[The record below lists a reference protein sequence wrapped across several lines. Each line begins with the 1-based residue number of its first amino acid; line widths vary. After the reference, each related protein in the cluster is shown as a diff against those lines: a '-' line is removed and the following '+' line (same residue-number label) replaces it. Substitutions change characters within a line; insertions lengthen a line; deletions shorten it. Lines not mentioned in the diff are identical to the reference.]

1 LGRRSRFISPL
12 LSPLAALAAAIS
24 PSRAGVTSPAGVLLG
39 APGVGEHEAR
49 SVSRS
54 LLRRSL
60 RACTAEGLFAE
71 IVNACAGGAILTG
84 WAIHLHAGPLLT
96 GVVVALPQMAA
107 LFQIPAA
114 WSTSWLGH
122 RRAAVAL
129 VVASRQVMLPL
140 VALPF
145 LSLTEG
151 AAQAVLFSVAA
162 AAAVLGVLGNNAWVS
177 WMGDLV
183 PSRIRGRYFGRRT
196 AACTLGGAAAAAAVG
211 LLVDWSRPRGLT
223 GVVLAA
229 LQVCASASGI
239 VAAALML
246 RQHDP
251 ARATER
257 PKPSLANALAP
268 FRDLSVRGLLR
279 YVVTWNLAVGV
290 AGSFFALHMLKNL
303 RMGFALVALHGAG
316 MAAARVLAA
325 PLWGRLI
332 DRLGARPVLIACA
345 FGVSTVPVIWLFPT
359 PTFLWPLVLDAVMAG
374 ALWGGHNLAMFVLPL
389 SATPRRG
396 RPFYVAAIA
405 TAGGFSFCLATAFGG
420 ALAQRLPEQ
429 AVVAGHPFHGLQV
442 LFAISAVLRFAAAFA
457 AFRIHEP
464 TAAGVGALLTAVMG
478 RAPKRTATAPA
489 PDSGSL
495 AA

>member
-1 LGRRSRFISPL
+1 L
-12 LSPLAALAAAIS
+12 LAPLAALAAAIS
-24 PSRAGVTSPAGVLLG
+24 PSRAGIATLLG
-39 APGVGEHEAR
+39 APGVGEREAR

-71 IVNACAGGAILTG
+71 VVTACAGGAILTG
-84 WAIHLHAGPLLT
+84 WAIHLHAGALLT
-96 GVVVALPQMAA
+96 GIVVALPQMAQ

-114 WSTSWLGH
+114 WTTSWLGH

-140 VALPF
+140 AALPF
-145 LSLTEG
+145 LKLSEA
-151 AAQAVLFSVAA
+151 AAQGVLFAVAA
-162 AAAVLGVLGNNAWVS
+162 AAAVLGILGNNAWVS
-177 WMGDLV
+177 WMGELV
-183 PSRIRGRYFGRRT
+183 PSRVRGRYFGRR
-196 AACTLGGAAAAAAVG
+196 AAVCTLGGAIAAAAVG
-211 LLVDWSRPRGLT
+211 LVLDWARPRGLT
-223 GVVLAA
+223 GAVLAA
-229 LQVCASASGI
+229 LQLCASASGV
-239 VAAALML
+239 VAAVLML

-251 ARATER
+251 ARAAER
-257 PKPSLANALAP
+257 PKPSVASALAP
-268 FRDLSVRGLLR
+268 FRDPNVRGLLR

-316 MAAARVLAA
+316 LAAARVLAA

-359 PTFLWPLVLDAVMAG
+359 PAFLWPLVLDAILAG

-405 TAGGFSFCLATAFGG
+405 TAGGFSFCVATAFGG

-442 LFAISAVLRFAAAFA
+442 LFAISAVLRFGAAFA

-478 RAPKRTATAPA
+478 RPAKRPTPA
-489 PDSGSL
+489 PSPDGSGSL